1 MRAKTSESGPR
12 NFLRMQKISV
22 AESLPLRRRAIL
34 KQMHTSSDSK
44 IHLFLGSIII
54 LLFLFSLYLLYN
66 QANLSAQ
73 IKNNAE
79 SPLTHVIK
87 KVSPSVVSISTDNN
101 TGAGTGFIIS
111 RDGYIISNKH
121 VVANLAVKYIVTLQT
136 GEKLPAQVL
145 LLDNENDLAILKIE
159 GNNFSF
165 SSLGNSDSLQLGEN
179 VIVIGNA
186 LGQFNNSVS
195 TGVVSGLNRSLN
207 AKNQQTGEVVTLTGL
222 IQTDAAINLGN
233 SGGPMVDNN
242 GKVIGVNVA
251 TVVGMNDVSFSI
263 PINKVNGL
271 FDRINAEPLI
281 PQSLHSLLQSLK
293 KE

>member
-1 MRAKTSESGPR
+1 
-12 NFLRMQKISV
+12 
-22 AESLPLRRRAIL
+22 
-34 KQMHTSSDSK
+34 MHTSSDSK

-66 QANLSAQ
+66 QVNLSAQ

-111 RDGYIISNKH
+111 RDGFIISNKH
-121 VVANLAVKYIVTLQT
+121 VVANAAVKYIVTLQT

-159 GNNFSF
+159 GSNFIF
-165 SSLGNSDSLQLGEN
+165 SQLGNSDSLELGEN

-242 GKVIGVNVA
+242 GKVMGVNVA
-251 TVVGMNDVSFSI
+251 TVMGMNDVSFSI
-263 PINKVNGL
+263 PINKVSGL
-271 FDRINAEPLI
+271 MDRINAEPLI
-281 PQSLHSLLQSLK
+281 PQSLQSLLNALNK
-293 KE
+293 K

>member
-1 MRAKTSESGPR
+1 MTMSATPEEG
-12 NFLRMQKISV
+12 
-22 AESLPLRRRAIL
+22 
-34 KQMHTSSDSK
+34 K

-54 LLFLFSLYLLYN
+54 LLFLFSLFLFYN
-66 QANLSAQ
+66 QISLMEQ

-121 VVANLAVKYIVTLQT
+121 VVANSAFKYFVTLQT

-165 SSLGNSDSLQLGEN
+165 SALGNSDSLELGEN

-233 SGGPMVDNN
+233 SGGPLVSNN
-242 GKVIGVNVA
+242 GKVMGVNVA

-263 PINKVNGL
+263 PINKVSGL
-271 FDRINAEPLI
+271 FERIKAEPLI
-281 PQSLHSLLQSLK
+281 PQSLHSLLGALK
-293 KE
+293 KDN

>member
-1 MRAKTSESGPR
+1 
-12 NFLRMQKISV
+12 
-22 AESLPLRRRAIL
+22 
-34 KQMHTSSDSK
+34 MHTSSDSK

-121 VVANLAVKYIVTLQT
+121 VVANLSLKYIVTLQT

-159 GNNFSF
+159 GSNFSF
-165 SSLGNSDSLQLGEN
+165 STLGNSDSLELGEN

-195 TGVVSGLNRSLN
+195 TGVVSGLNRILN
-207 AKNQQTGEVVTLTGL
+207 AKNQQTGEVVTLTGM

-233 SGGPMVDNN
+233 SGGPLVANN
-242 GKVIGVNVA
+242 GKVMGVNVA
-251 TVVGMNDVSFSI
+251 TIVGMNDVSFSI
-263 PINKVNGL
+263 PINKVTGL
-271 FDRINAEPLI
+271 LDRINAEPLI
-281 PQSLHSLLQSLK
+281 PQSLQSLLNALNK
-293 KE
+293 K